1 MANIRI
7 WSFKMDFSQ
16 QWRPS
21 LIAAALSIVLM
32 GCGSSDSDNPE
43 VDTPEITPP
52 DTSTPT
58 TPDTGTPATNFDHQ
72 IAGVA
77 AYQGALV
84 GATIC
89 ADLNM
94 NQACETDEPS
104 AMTDSE
110 GAYQIDWQSEVETPE
125 YYLLANW
132 VAASSTSNKK
142 PQVMQLRFKG
152 ATQPKQLNT
161 IINAAGLGTLVAS
174 SEYGG
179 AINLLTNIK
188 FNRKVE
194 IQKSELEESQKT
206 ALLTEVDTLLARLFA
221 LQPSNLYQ
229 VTPANSVSDDFIIT
243 EALYNYVEQ
252 VLAGQIPALLALEN
266 VLDVSFDDLKALL
279 EDSEFSLE
287 EFIDSDPLAARILIS
302 NAAISLG
309 YTESHIDHRIMGEH
323 DWDILLG
330 NIISETGFKN
340 TFTLSS
346 NVGMSSFS
354 LHNSADTKQLFGFLV
369 DDVVTAFEMNITSND
384 YEWPTQCWN
393 TTSESWMTED
403 QTSPDFTKPTPYFD
417 GNTYVT
423 YYDNT
428 PVEIHF
434 ISQKLLKTDEEWDA
448 IINSTPQAL
457 ALNDISWPEVSYRME
472 MQLTENVMCREVDNY
487 DIINLPEYS
496 QLEQINTADI
506 VDLFFDFD
514 DSQLVITND
523 VNNTISVEDGLG
535 TPLEVYHWE
544 LLDSPNGMPM
554 IEITTVPLEQAN
566 AGLIDHRNYLI
577 EDFLDG
583 KIATQFDLYKATIDE
598 STQLPLMLT
607 YDEDTYEFT
616 DVLYQHLLGL
626 ISTQP

>member
-43 VDTPEITPP
+43 VEIPEITPP

-58 TPDTGTPATNFDHQ
+58 TPDTGTPATDFDHQ

-132 VAASSTSNKK
+132 AAASSTSNKK

-161 IINAAGLGTLVAS
+161 IINAAGFGSLVAS

-354 LHNSADTKQLFGFLV
+354 LQ
-369 DDVVTAFEMNITSND
+369 
-384 YEWPTQCWN
+384 
-393 TTSESWMTED
+393 
-403 QTSPDFTKPTPYFD
+403 
-417 GNTYVT
+417 
-423 YYDNT
+423 
-428 PVEIHF
+428 
-434 ISQKLLKTDEEWDA
+434 
-448 IINSTPQAL
+448 
-457 ALNDISWPEVSYRME
+457 
-472 MQLTENVMCREVDNY
+472 
-487 DIINLPEYS
+487 
-496 QLEQINTADI
+496 
-506 VDLFFDFD
+506 
-514 DSQLVITND
+514 
-523 VNNTISVEDGLG
+523 
-535 TPLEVYHWE
+535 
-544 LLDSPNGMPM
+544 
-554 IEITTVPLEQAN
+554 
-566 AGLIDHRNYLI
+566 
-577 EDFLDG
+577 
-583 KIATQFDLYKATIDE
+583 
-598 STQLPLMLT
+598 
-607 YDEDTYEFT
+607 
-616 DVLYQHLLGL
+616 
-626 ISTQP
+626 